1 MTSLECVEAAV
12 ISCTPYEEGTLALK
26 LEESV
31 MANTAQVE
39 ELLNRQISTAVSV
52 LQPKIWSVTL
62 IDQPFLEKL

>member
-1 MTSLECVEAAV
+1 
-12 ISCTPYEEGTLALK
+12 
-26 LEESV
+26 

-52 LQPKIWSVTL
+52 LQPKIWSATL